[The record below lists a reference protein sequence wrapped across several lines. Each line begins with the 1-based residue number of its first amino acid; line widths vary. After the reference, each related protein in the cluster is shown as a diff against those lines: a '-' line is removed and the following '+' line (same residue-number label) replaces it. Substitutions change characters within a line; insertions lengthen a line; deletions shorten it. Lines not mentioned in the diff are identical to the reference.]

1 MRVQQQNGRKPHR
14 LPDWRLWGSI
24 AAVLWLAVPM
34 PPVVAQTQEESTEYE
49 PPMRGAPESL
59 VGGATRALEGP
70 IVYEPPMRGA
80 PESRVGGATRGIDV
94 QSDEERDPVATVL
107 APKHTGLTVS
117 EQPTLYWFVSNTS
130 FVRIEVA
137 REVEGSY
144 RTVLRVDYPQAVAS
158 GINAFSFADYN
169 MLLEVDTDY
178 RWSLTI
184 LSGGDGEDGEMS
196 SSGTIRRVL
205 PHESLVTRLSQHV
218 DVPKFYTLADEGV
231 WYDAVD
237 ELSKA
242 IAADPDDGRL
252 RERWAELMNQGDL
265 PAIATYERQ

>member
-1 MRVQQQNGRKPHR
+1 MRVQQKRRKHHR
-14 LPDWRLWGSI
+14 LPNWRLWGSL
-24 AAVLWLAVPM
+24 ASVLWLASPAPQVMAEESKQPSSQTADA
-34 PPVVAQTQEESTEYE
+34 PTQEE
-49 PPMRGAPESL
+49 
-59 VGGATRALEGP
+59 P

-80 PESRVGGATRGIDV
+80 PESRVGGATRGIDI
-94 QSDEERDPVATVL
+94 QSDEDQGPVAAIL

-117 EQPTLYWFVSNTS
+117 EQPTLYWFVSKTS

-144 RTVLRVDYPQAVAS
+144 RTVLQVDYPQAVAS

-169 MLLEVDTDY
+169 MLLQVGTDY
-178 RWSLTI
+178 RWSLII
-184 LSGGDGEDGEMS
+184 LGSGDGEDGELA

-205 PHESLVTRLSQHV
+205 PHESLMTKLSQNV
-218 DVPKFYTLADEGV
+218 DVSKFYTLAEEGV

-242 IAADPDDGRL
+242 IAADPDNSHL
-252 RERWAELMNQGDL
+252 RERRAELLDQVDL
-265 PAIATYERQ
+265 PAVAAYERQ